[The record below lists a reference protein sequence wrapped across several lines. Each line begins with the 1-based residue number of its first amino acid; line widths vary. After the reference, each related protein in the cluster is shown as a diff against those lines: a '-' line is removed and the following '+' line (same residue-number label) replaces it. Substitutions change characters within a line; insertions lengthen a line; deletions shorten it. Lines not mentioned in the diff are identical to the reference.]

1 MTTLAD
7 KAARGAG
14 VTLAAQVIRFV
25 LQFGSVVVLA
35 RLLTPEDFGLVAMV
49 AAVVGIASVLRD
61 FGLSSAAIQSKTLS
75 DGERDN
81 LFWLN
86 SALGLAAGLCVAAL
100 TPLIVILYDE
110 PKLVPVVLVLSCV
123 FLISGVNTQ
132 YSVHLA
138 RNFRF
143 LQLSSA
149 DIIGQTL
156 GIAVAILVALNGGT
170 YWAIVAQQVSVAAV
184 TLVVNAW
191 NCGWL
196 PGRPRRDVSV
206 RRFLRFG
213 LGLLGT
219 QGISYIT
226 KNIDN
231 VLIGAV
237 WGPALLGLY
246 SRAYQLL
253 MMPLNQINAPMTR
266 VVLPVLSKVQD
277 DPVRYHRYVSRVQL
291 VACYV
296 TATVFAVAAVLADP
310 LVRVI
315 FGPQWLAMSPI
326 FMVLAIG
333 GVFRAL
339 SNISYWIY
347 LSRGRTGAQLRL
359 YLWTR
364 PLMIGLIAAG
374 LPWGPIGV
382 AVGHSIAYAGYW
394 AASMWAVGRATGVR
408 TGPLA
413 AKAMKSVAFVSI
425 PAAIGAG
432 GALLLPVVPFAQLVI
447 GTCGAIAMIALVALV
462 IREVREDLVILWQFA
477 RKATGRTGRTA

>member
-226 KNIDN
+226 KNIAN
-231 VLIGAV
+231 F
-237 WGPALLGLY
+237 
-246 SRAYQLL
+246 
-253 MMPLNQINAPMTR
+253 
-266 VVLPVLSKVQD
+266 
-277 DPVRYHRYVSRVQL
+277 
-291 VACYV
+291 VA
-296 TATVFAVAAVLADP
+296 
-310 LVRVI
+310 
-315 FGPQWLAMSPI
+315 
-326 FMVLAIG
+326 
-333 GVFRAL
+333 
-339 SNISYWIY
+339 
-347 LSRGRTGAQLRL
+347 
-359 YLWTR
+359 
-364 PLMIGLIAAG
+364 
-374 LPWGPIGV
+374 
-382 AVGHSIAYAGYW
+382 
-394 AASMWAVGRATGVR
+394 
-408 TGPLA
+408 
-413 AKAMKSVAFVSI
+413 
-425 PAAIGAG
+425 
-432 GALLLPVVPFAQLVI
+432 
-447 GTCGAIAMIALVALV
+447 
-462 IREVREDLVILWQFA
+462 
-477 RKATGRTGRTA
+477 